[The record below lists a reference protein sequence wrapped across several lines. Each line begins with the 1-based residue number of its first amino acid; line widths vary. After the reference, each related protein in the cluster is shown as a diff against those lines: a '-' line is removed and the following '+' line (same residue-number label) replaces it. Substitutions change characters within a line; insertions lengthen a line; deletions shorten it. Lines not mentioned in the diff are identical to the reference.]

1 MQLSFPKVIKEEILS
16 VAAKLS
22 LIFEGS
28 LLSVWSLTLSAV
40 EVYTSSDTKANQYL
54 YLQNDELELQ
64 WRMMHIAVA

>member
-28 LLSVWSLTLSAV
+28 LLSVWSLTLSVV